1 MQSFNDQTLIRQMI
15 LERYETP
22 IYKVDENDFNFK
34 EYQIFNHKSDSCI
47 DNITVYLKIDN
58 DIIIDARFSGIGCA
72 ISTASTDILCEMVI
86 NKNFNKV
93 IEILDN
99 YFNMIKQEKYNEEI
113 LENLYIF
120 KNVGNQMN
128 RIKCA
133 LVGVN
138 SIKNII
144 DKKEYDK

>member
-1 MQSFNDQTLIRQMI
+1 MQSSNDQIIIRQMI
-15 LERYETP
+15 LERYESP
-22 IYKVDENDFNFK
+22 IYKIDENDFDTKNYK
-34 EYQIFNHKSDSCI
+34 SFNHKSDSCI

-58 DIIIDARFSGIGCA
+58 NIIIDARFAGIGCA
-72 ISTASTDILCEMVI
+72 ISTASTDILCEIII

-93 IEILDN
+93 LEILDN
-99 YFNMIKQEKYNEEI
+99 YFNMIKQEKYNESI
-113 LENLYIF
+113 IENLYIF

-144 DKKEYDK
+144 DKK

>member
-1 MQSFNDQTLIRQMI
+1 MPSSNDQIIIRQMI
-15 LERYETP
+15 LERYESP
-22 IYKVDENDFNFK
+22 INKVDENVFDQKDYNF
-34 EYQIFNHKSDSCI
+34 YNHKSESCI
-47 DNITVYLKIDN
+47 DNITVYLKEKD
-58 DIIIDARFSGIGCA
+58 DIIIDAKFSGIGCA
-72 ISTASTDILCEMVI
+72 ISTASTDILCEMII
-86 NKNFNKV
+86 NKNKKDV
-93 IEILDN
+93 LEILDN
-99 YFNMIKQEKYNEEI
+99 YFNMIKQEEYNESV

-144 DKKEYDK
+144 DK

>member
-1 MQSFNDQTLIRQMI
+1 MQSSNEQIMIRQMI

-22 IYKVDENDFNFK
+22 INKVDEKTFDFK
-34 EYQIFNHKSDSCI
+34 EYKSFNQKSDSCI
-47 DNITVYLKIDN
+47 DNITVYLKVEN
-58 DIIIDARFSGIGCA
+58 DIIVDAKFSGIGCA
-72 ISTASTDILCEMVI
+72 ISTASTDILCELVI
-86 NKNFNKV
+86 NKSFARV

-99 YFNMIKQEKYNEEI
+99 YFNMIKQEKYDETI

-138 SIKNII
+138 SIRNII
-144 DKKEYDK
+144 DNKEYDK

>member
-1 MQSFNDQTLIRQMI
+1 MQSSNDQIMIRQMI
-15 LERYETP
+15 LERYESP
-22 IYKVDENDFNFK
+22 IYKVDEKNFDSK
-34 EYQIFNHKSDSCI
+34 EYKSFNHKSESCI
-47 DNITVYLKIDN
+47 DNITIYLKIKN
-58 DIIIDARFSGIGCA
+58 DIIDDAKFSGIGCA
-72 ISTASTDILCEMVI
+72 ISTASTDMLCELII

-99 YFNMIKQEKYNEEI
+99 YFNMIKQEEYDESI
-113 LENLYIF
+113 LGNLYIF

-144 DKKEYDK
+144 DKK